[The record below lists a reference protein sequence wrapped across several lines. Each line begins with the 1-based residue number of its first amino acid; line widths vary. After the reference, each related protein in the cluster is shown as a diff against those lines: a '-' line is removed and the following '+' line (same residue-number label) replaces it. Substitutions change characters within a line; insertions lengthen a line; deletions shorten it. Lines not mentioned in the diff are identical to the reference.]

1 MNALSNLI
9 PFRVA
14 QKGAA
19 APSPVTLE
27 TMMSTSVSAERAAPV
42 ERVPSAPH
50 VSPDTPSLTGLIR
63 RRETKRPDLSRE
75 QADHAAAVA
84 LMAKRAALKMAPMV
98 APPVLNLKNTG
109 FAKKQRR
116 QLTVRLDMDTFEKLD
131 QLAKQ
136 TGRTYQDIQADA
148 IRAYLER

>member
-27 TMMSTSVSAERAAPV
+27 TMMSTSASAAHAKPAQSEPD
-42 ERVPSAPH
+42 VPQ

-63 RRETKRPDLSRE
+63 RREVKRPNLFRE

-84 LMAKRAALKMAPMV
+84 LMAKRAAL
-98 APPVLNLKNTG
+98 T
-109 FAKKQRR
+109 
-116 QLTVRLDMDTFEKLD
+116 
-131 QLAKQ
+131 
-136 TGRTYQDIQADA
+136 
-148 IRAYLER
+148 

>member
-19 APSPVTLE
+19 TPSPVTLE
-27 TMMSTSVSAERAAPV
+27 TMMSTSAPAAPSV
-42 ERVPSAPH
+42 QAPSTPH
-50 VSPDTPSLTGLIR
+50 VSPDTPSLSGLIR
-63 RRETKRPDLSRE
+63 RREVKRPDLSRE
-75 QADHAAAVA
+75 KSDHAAAVA
-84 LMAKRAALKMAPMV
+84 LMAKRAALKVAPMV

-116 QLTVRLDMDTFEKLD
+116 QLTVRLDMETFGKLD

>member
-27 TMMSTSVSAERAAPV
+27 TMMSTSASAAHAKPAQSEPD
-42 ERVPSAPH
+42 VPQ

-63 RRETKRPDLSRE
+63 RREVKRPNLFRE

-84 LMAKRAALKMAPMV
+84 LMAKRAALKVAPMV
-98 APPVLNLKNTG
+98 TPVLDMKNTG

-131 QLAKQ
+131 RLAKQ

-148 IRAYLER
+148 IRAYLAR